1 MSMDL
6 VYSVVIHPAKRELGI
21 TTLQYMLADSIY
33 HLSHGGWCIATR
45 PYFAEL
51 FDCDRSTVQRNLA
64 KLEEKLLIERDQ
76 KTDYLRTTILW
87 RDTVIFRE
95 RLMLQSRTTEP
106 PQNAAPPP
114 QNAAPRGRKMRHN
127 NDSID
132 NDGKNKVFTHT
143 NSAGSDAK
151 RIPPTLESV
160 IEYFSTEGPARGLPA
175 EHCAGEAERFF
186 NYFVQYEWKMSRGKG
201 SKMKNWHLA
210 SNTWIGNEVKYRNER
225 SKKQPPKPQGGSQM
239 SMLQDLFNA
248 PPQ

>member
-1 MSMDL
+1 MDL

-64 KLEEKLLIERDQ
+64 KLEEKLLVERDQ

-95 RLMLQSRTTEP
+95 RLMMESRTSNA

-114 QNAAPRGRKMRHN
+114 QNAAPSRRKMRPN
-127 NDSID
+127 NDSTD
-132 NDGKNKVFTHT
+132 NDGKNKVFTPT
-143 NSAGSDAK
+143 DGAPSEAK
-151 RIPPTLESV
+151 RIPPTLEDV
-160 IEYFSTEGPARGLPA
+160 VLYFGTEGPARGLPA
-175 EHCAGEAERFF
+175 EACAGEAERFF
-186 NYFVQYEWKMSRGKG
+186 NYFVQYDWKMSRGKG

-210 SNTWIGNEVKYRNER
+210 CNTWIGNEVKYRNER
-225 SKKQPPKPQGGSQM
+225 TKHKQPPKPQGGSQM
-239 SMLQDLFNA
+239 SMLHDLFNA
-248 PPQ
+248 EGQ